1 MRFESRAHSGFE
13 PGRHVKPWTD
23 GATGCMAALRCHR
36 SKGAGNRRTP
46 VGIAL
51 MFLDFESLRLTSRP
65 NQFLVAPK
73 GLTQAA
79 PHEESPV
86 FAVAVERLCNAFA
99 AMIKS
104 QPRVEIRLRSEDGR
118 RWELVQLS
126 RLFRFADDVS
136 VRFIDNG
143 NGTATLAIYSRSR
156 LGYGDLGVNRRRV
169 QRWLALLQA
178 ELAPRQGKAAD
189 LSGSRAWPSP

>member
-1 MRFESRAHSGFE
+1 
-13 PGRHVKPWTD
+13 
-23 GATGCMAALRCHR
+23 
-36 SKGAGNRRTP
+36 
-46 VGIAL
+46 
-51 MFLDFESLRLTSRP
+51 MFLDFGFLRLTSRP

-86 FAVAVERLCNAFA
+86 FAVAFERLCNAFA
-99 AMIKS
+99 AMIEG
-104 QPRVEIRLRSEDGR
+104 QPRVEVRVRSEDGR
-118 RWELVQLS
+118 RWELVQRS

-136 VRFIDNG
+136 VRFIDNGNG

-178 ELAPRQGKAAD
+178 ELAPRQGNAAD

>member
-1 MRFESRAHSGFE
+1 
-13 PGRHVKPWTD
+13 
-23 GATGCMAALRCHR
+23 MAALKCHG
-36 SKGAGNRRTP
+36 SKGAGIRRTP

-51 MFLDFESLRLTSRP
+51 MFLDFGFLRLTSRP

-86 FAVAVERLCNAFA
+86 FAVAFERLCNAFA
-99 AMIKS
+99 AMIEG
-104 QPRVEIRLRSEDGR
+104 QPRVEVRVRSEDGR
-118 RWELVQLS
+118 RWELVQRS

-136 VRFIDNG
+136 VRFIDNGNG

-169 QRWLALLQA
+169 QI
-178 ELAPRQGKAAD
+178 G
-189 LSGSRAWPSP
+189 RAHV

>member
-1 MRFESRAHSGFE
+1 M
-13 PGRHVKPWTD
+13 
-23 GATGCMAALRCHR
+23 
-36 SKGAGNRRTP
+36 
-46 VGIAL
+46 
-51 MFLDFESLRLTSRP
+51 
-65 NQFLVAPK
+65 
-73 GLTQAA
+73 
-79 PHEESPV
+79 

-99 AMIKS
+99 AMIES
-104 QPRVEIRLRSEDGR
+104 QPRVDIRLRSEDSR
-118 RWELVQLS
+118 RWELVQRS

-136 VRFIDNG
+136 VRFIDNGNG

-178 ELAPRQGKAAD
+178 ELAPRQGNAAD